1 MEECCQFTHPSVMER
16 WCCEKC
22 GKEFSRKD
30 NLKRHMKACLEKH
43 GHLCI
48 SGKAFSRKD
57 NLKRHFKSYQ
67 GEQQHGGG
75 DEKGSADKKMEKKEE
90 AGLRP
95 TKEKQEPE
103 ASGQE
108 LWPSNNGDED
118 DQLLVRVLDAVEKQ
132 LKQDQDQE
140 QDDKIKFK

>member
-1 MEECCQFTHPSVMER
+1 MER
-16 WCCEKC
+16 WCCEKR

-48 SGKAFSRKD
+48 CAKGFSRKD
-57 NLKRHFKSYQ
+57 NLKRHFQSCQ

-75 DEKGSADKKMEKKEE
+75 DEKGPAAKKQKMDKQEE

-95 TKEKQEPE
+95 T
-103 ASGQE
+103 
-108 LWPSNNGDED
+108 
-118 DQLLVRVLDAVEKQ
+118 
-132 LKQDQDQE
+132 
-140 QDDKIKFK
+140 